1 MRHRLWPDATI
12 EDLEHTVAA
21 YFRGG
26 TPFLSAAFVA
36 VHETAAVGFIE
47 LSIRSYVPGALSNP
61 APHVEGWY
69 VEPEFRG
76 RGVGRQLMRAAEQWA
91 VANGHPQLGSD
102 VLLGNTA
109 SADAHKRLGF
119 REVERVTFFVK
130 DLG

>member
-1 MRHRLWPDATI
+1 MRHRLWPDATV
-12 EDLEHTVAA
+12 EDLSSAVSA
-21 YFRGG
+21 FFSGG
-26 TPFLSAAFVA
+26 TPFLRAVFVA
-36 VHETAAVGFIE
+36 VDQSAAIGFIE
-47 LSIRSYVPGALSNP
+47 ISIRAYVPGARANP
-61 APHVEGWY
+61 APHVEGWF
-69 VEPEFRG
+69 VEQEFRS

-102 VLLGNTA
+102 VLIDNTA